1 MDTEKHGK
9 LICVSFFAHACIGSL
24 CIFLGFLLSACG
36 GKIVP
41 PQPTS
46 LRSPIPVETIF
57 PTPSIALTSTP
68 TCVDGLT
75 FINDVTIPDLSIVAP
90 GITLDKQWL
99 VQNSGSCNWDSRYRL
114 RMVDGNVLGA
124 SPEQALYP
132 ARAGMQVTL
141 RVVFIAPPDPGEYI
155 SEWQAYNSQGIPFGQ
170 TFFIKIIV
178 Q

>member
-1 MDTEKHGK
+1 MDTGKHGR
-9 LICVSFFAHACIGSL
+9 LICASFLTRIGFAYLGVYAC
-24 CIFLGFLLSACG
+24 FFLSACG

-41 PQPTS
+41 PIPTASPS
-46 LRSPIPVETIF
+46 LIPIETIF

-68 TCVDGLT
+68 ACVDGLT

-90 GITLDKQWL
+90 GITLEKQWL
-99 VQNSGSCNWDSRYRL
+99 VQNSGSCNWDNRYRL

-132 ARAGMQVTL
+132 ARAEMQVTL
-141 RVVFIAPPDPGEYI
+141 RVVFIAPPDPGDYF